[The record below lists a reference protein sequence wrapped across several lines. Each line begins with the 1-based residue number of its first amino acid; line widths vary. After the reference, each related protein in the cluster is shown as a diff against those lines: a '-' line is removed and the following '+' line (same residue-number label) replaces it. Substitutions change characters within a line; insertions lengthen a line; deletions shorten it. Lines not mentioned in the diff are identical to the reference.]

1 MKKLLLILTIIINIL
16 LISLIPLNL
25 YVLNINIPE
34 YISIIIEIIIIILN
48 ALILIINKKVYKTIL
63 ITSIISILFG
73 LFGTYCNPYWN
84 SISFKNVSINTKN
97 YDTVITKKEAKE
109 DLEYAMKYLKKLHPK
124 LLKETPDYIQEQY
137 DMVKNNIETKE
148 TITVNYLSKEI
159 ESIFSKLNDG
169 HTIVVGYYNDYHT
182 LKDMETHN
190 KNKEVLTKINDIEIK
205 ELFEQNK
212 QYYSYE
218 MEKAGLNQFKND
230 LITLEGLDKLGIAT
244 EEIKYTFEQNNK
256 EKEYTYKKEDY
267 LTKEEYNNYNNIGPK
282 PQKSFVT
289 YEIDEENNLAILY
302 LDKCKNNDEYKR
314 VLKEMFEKIKEK
326 NIGNI
331 AVDLRNNGGGSSSVA
346 TEFIKYINVDE
357 YNELKSE
364 WRLGTFNIKT
374 KQHTIKNKKK
384 NSPFNGN
391 IYVLTSIDTFS
402 SAMLFT
408 QYIKDNNIGTIIGET
423 SSNNPNG
430 YGEVVEFLLPNSNIY
445 MQISTKKWYR
455 INQNTEEEF
464 IEPDIKCESKEAIF
478 KLYDKV
484 KSISEN

>member
-1 MKKLLLILTIIINIL
+1 MKRLLLILTIIINIL

-169 HTIVVGYYNDYHT
+169 HTIVMGYYNDYHT
-182 LKDMETHN
+182 LKEMEMHN
-190 KNKEVLTKINDIEIK
+190 KNKEILTKINDIEIK

-478 KLYDKV
+478 KLYDTI

>member
-25 YVLNINIPE
+25 YVLNINIKE
-34 YISIIIEIIIIILN
+34 YISIIIEGIIIILN
-48 ALILIINKKVYKTIL
+48 ILIIILNKKINIPIL
-63 ITSIISILFG
+63 IISVLAILFG

-109 DLEYAMKYLKKLHPK
+109 DLEYAMKYLKKLHPI

-169 HTIVVGYYNDYHT
+169 HTIVMGYYNDYHT
-182 LKDMETHN
+182 LKEMEMHN
-190 KNKEVLTKINDIEIK
+190 KNKEILTKINDIEIK

-331 AVDLRNNGGGSSSVA
+331 AVDLRNNGGGSSNVII
-346 TEFIKYINVDE
+346 EFLKYIDVNE
-357 YNELKSE
+357 YNIVKYEHRIGPITLKS
-364 WRLGTFNIKT
+364 K
-374 KQHTIKNKKK
+374 KPTIKNKKNK
-384 NSPFNGN
+384 NSFDGN

-402 SAMLFT
+402 SAMLFS

>member
-1 MKKLLLILTIIINIL
+1 MKKLLLILTTIINIL

-25 YVLNINIPE
+25 YVLNINIKE
-34 YISIIIEIIIIILN
+34 YISIIIEGIIIILN
-48 ALILIINKKVYKTIL
+48 ILIIILNKKINIPIL
-63 ITSIISILFG
+63 IISVLAILFG

-97 YDTVITKKEAKE
+97 YDTVITKKEALE
-109 DLEYAMKYLKKLHPK
+109 DLDYAMKYLKKLHPK
-124 LLKETPDYIQEQY
+124 LLKNMPTEIQEQY
-137 DMVKNNIETKE
+137 DIVKNDLKNND
-148 TITVNYLSKEI
+148 TITVNYLSKQI
-159 ESIFSKLNDG
+159 ESVFSKLNDA

-190 KNKEVLTKINDIEIK
+190 KNKEVLTKINDINIK
-205 ELFEQNK
+205 ELYEQNK
-212 QYYSYE
+212 KYYSYE
-218 MEKAGLNQFKND
+218 MEEYGLKQFKND
-230 LITLEGLDKLGIAT
+230 LITLEGLDKLGINT

-282 PQKSFVT
+282 PEKSFVT
-289 YEIDEENNLAILY
+289 YEIDRENNIAILY
-302 LDKCKNNDEYKR
+302 LDKCKYNDEYKR
-314 VLKEMFEKIKEK
+314 VLKDFFEKIKENNIK
-326 NIGNI
+326 NIT
-331 AVDLRNNGGGSSSVA
+331 VDLRNNGGGSSNVII
-346 TEFIKYINVDE
+346 EFLKYIDVNE
-357 YNELKSE
+357 YNIVKYEHRIGPITLKS
-364 WRLGTFNIKT
+364 K
-374 KQHTIKNKKK
+374 KPTIKNKKNK
-384 NSPFNGN
+384 NSFDGN

-402 SAMLFT
+402 SAMLFS